1 VGELEDLGSDDFVE
15 LYRHHYPRLVRSLA
29 LAGASPQQA
38 EDLAQEA
45 FARVLGRWRRIR
57 GGPHPAGY
65 VYRVGFRLLAKTFTR
80 RREHPEPAPAGARS
94 PDRPEEE
101 VILARTIEDVLAA
114 LPPRQRACA
123 VCCFVLGLTP
133 AEAGQ
138 ALGIKPST
146 VRKHLEPARQRL
158 GARLRT

>member
-1 VGELEDLGSDDFVE
+1 M
-15 LYRHHYPRLVRSLA
+15 
-29 LAGASPQQA
+29 
-38 EDLAQEA
+38 
-45 FARVLGRWRRIR
+45 
-57 GGPHPAGY
+57 
-65 VYRVGFRLLAKTFTR
+65 GFRLLAKTFSR
-80 RREHPEPAPAGARS
+80 RRDDPAGAAGDPTAPASR
-94 PDRPEEE
+94 DRPEDE
-101 VILARTIEDVLAA
+101 VILARTIGDVLAA